1 MAHQMSYLCVQVC
14 SGYWNPQGSLAGAF
28 GTSFKKLFT
37 QCTGY
42 IPSPPPYFSFCMS
55 SCRKSLGDIIQEKL
69 LNSWRNSAKELR
81 LFSWNCVVQYTYML
95 EYVSR
100 QYKVSKIHFQY
111 HSSHFNVVKEEEP
124 KKNESS
130 ITKSFIPRMMKWRSP
145 CLWFSGY
152 SGYTDWQAVRCKG
165 SKWTSSN
172 GWSLP
177 HITDRDLAAVSFMN
191 SYHFLHIS

>member
-42 IPSPPPYFSFCMS
+42 IPSPPYFSFCMS

-69 LNSWRNSAKELR
+69 LNSWGNSAKELR

-124 KKNESS
+124 KKMNRVLQNPSSQGWWSDEVHVCGSLGIQATQIGRQSVVRDQNELHQMDEV
-130 ITKSFIPRMMKWRSP
+130 F
-145 CLWFSGY
+145 
-152 SGYTDWQAVRCKG
+152 
-165 SKWTSSN
+165 
-172 GWSLP
+172 
-177 HITDRDLAAVSFMN
+177 
-191 SYHFLHIS
+191 HISQIEI